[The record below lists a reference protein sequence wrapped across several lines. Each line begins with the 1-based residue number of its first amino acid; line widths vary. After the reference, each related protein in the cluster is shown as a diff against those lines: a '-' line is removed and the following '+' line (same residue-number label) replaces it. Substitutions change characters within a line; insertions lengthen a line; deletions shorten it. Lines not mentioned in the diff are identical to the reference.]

1 MIDQYLN
8 YIQEVIQYTKE
19 DLKDHHG
26 IGAIIY
32 NKDKTKILIQYHI
45 KFKFYTIPVG
55 KVKNGQS
62 LIDALKTE
70 LKEECGIIPVQFK
83 RVLTKAKTYIRNGK
97 KIKVTRHLFDINKY
111 RGTIKNLE
119 PQKHKSQVFKT
130 LSEIKRLSIISDAT
144 IDAIKYLEV
153 L

>member
-1 MIDQYLN
+1 VIEKYLDCL
-8 YIQEVIQYTKE
+8 QEVIYYTKE

-32 NKDKTKILIQYHI
+32 NKDKTKILIQDHI
-45 KFKFYTIPVG
+45 KFKFYTIQVG
-55 KVKNGQS
+55 KVKNRQS
-62 LIDALKTE
+62 LINALKTE

-83 RVLTKAKTYIRNGK
+83 RVLTKVKTYIRNRK
-97 KIKVTRHLFDINKY
+97 KIKVIMHLFDISKY

-144 IDAIKYLEV
+144 IDTIKYLEV